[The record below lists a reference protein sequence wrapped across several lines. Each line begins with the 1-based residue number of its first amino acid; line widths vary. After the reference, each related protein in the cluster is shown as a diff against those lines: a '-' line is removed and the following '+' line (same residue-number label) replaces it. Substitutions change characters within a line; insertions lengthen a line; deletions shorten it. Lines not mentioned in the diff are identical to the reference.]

1 METTIQQQRQLSL
14 KNACVNFMFAYQQRN
29 IDKMLGFCDPGGDV
43 FFKPL
48 GESGKGKIYEL
59 GKGLWTS
66 LIDSFPDLDNT
77 VDAAI
82 AEDGEKVRCQ
92 VVIGGTQAKDFAG
105 IISKGKHFDS
115 DHIFIFRLNSSG
127 MIDKIEIEWDH
138 EDFKKQLGVGS

>member
-1 METTIQQQRQLSL
+1 METAIQQHQLSL

-29 IDKMLGFCDPGGDV
+29 VEKMLSFCDPQGTI

-48 GESGKGKIYEL
+48 GDSGKGKIYEL

-82 AEDGEKVRCQ
+82 AEDGETVRCQ
-92 VVIGGTQAKDFAG
+92 VVIHGTQAKDFAG
-105 IISKGKHFDS
+105 IENKGKHFES
-115 DHIFIFRLNSSG
+115 DHIFIFRLNPAG
-127 MIDKIEIEWDH
+127 KIENIEIEWDH
-138 EDFKKQLGVGS
+138 EDFKRQLGAA

>member
-1 METTIQQQRQLSL
+1 MDTMVKQERQLSL

-29 IDKMLGFCDPGGDV
+29 VEKMLSFCDPEGRI

-48 GESGKGKIYEL
+48 GDSGKGKIYEL

-82 AEDGEKVRCQ
+82 AEDGDSVRCQ
-92 VVIGGTQAKDFAG
+92 VVISGTQAKDFAG
-105 IISKGKHFDS
+105 IVSKGKHFDS
-115 DHIFIFRLNSSG
+115 DHIFIFRLNDAG
-127 MIDKIEIEWDH
+127 KIENIEVEWDH
-138 EDFKKQLGVGS
+138 QDFQKQLGA